1 MSDPVKHECGIALIR
16 LLKPLSYYREK
27 YGTPLYGLNKLYLLM
42 EKQHNRGQD
51 GAGVGAIK
59 LNMNTGQRFMSRYR
73 SNSPH
78 AIGEIFQKIFS
89 RIDKLTKI
97 NPALMEDTEWLK
109 KNVSFVAEMLLGH
122 LRYGTYGRNE
132 IDACHPFINN
142 HQSSTRSLIM
152 AGNFN
157 LTNIEE
163 LGWNAEARAA
173 RPDTAVVLDRVT
185 FYLDEEIKNI
195 IDRRQ
200 KENGQPLEVNIP
212 VRKEINFQNVLANA
226 VKEFDG
232 GYLLAGLSGAGFA
245 FAVRDPNG
253 IRPAFYYHSSEI
265 LVVASER
272 PAIQTAFNLSISEVR
287 ELKPGNAVI
296 ANSEGEVGEYQIAE
310 AKEKHSCS
318 FERIYFSR
326 GSDKDIYEERKKLG
340 CLLAPSILNA
350 IDFDFNHTV
359 FSFIPNTAEV
369 AFYGMVKGIE
379 DHLRQYKFNRIQ
391 NNHLSEI
398 QLKEVL
404 DLRPRVEKIAIKD
417 VKMRTFITQD
427 SQRNE
432 LVEHVYDITYGSI
445 KAGEDTIV
453 VIDDSIVRGTTLKR
467 SIIKMLDRLGP
478 RKIIIVSSA
487 PQIRYPDCYGIDMSK
502 MKDFI
507 AFRAL
512 VSLLNKKGKENILDE
527 VYEKCKFQMTLP
539 ENQIVNEVKRL
550 YDLFTEEEISNELAL
565 LVKDE
570 CVNAEVQVI
579 FQTIAN
585 LHIACPNH
593 TGDWY
598 FSGNYPTTG
607 GNKVVNRAFIN
618 YMEGKDVRA
627 YS

>member
-1 MSDPVKHECGIALIR
+1 MSDQIKHECGIALIR

-59 LNMNTGQRFMSRYR
+59 LGAHQGQRFMSRYR
-73 SNSPH
+73 SNNPQ
-78 AIGEIFQKIFS
+78 AIAEIFQKIYQN
-89 RIDKLTKI
+89 IDKVTKMDPSLI
-97 NPALMEDTEWLK
+97 DDTEWLK
-109 KNVSFVAEMLLGH
+109 KNVSFVAEMMLGH

-132 IDACHPFINN
+132 IDSCHPFINN
-142 HQSSTRSLIM
+142 HHSSTRSLIM

-157 LTNIEE
+157 LTNIDD
-163 LGWNAEARAA
+163 LGWKKDES

-185 FYLDEEIKNI
+185 WHLEQEIRKI
-195 IDRRQ
+195 VTQ
-200 KENGQPLEVNIP
+200 LEKENVSREDFRNRLRDSIDF
-212 VRKEINFQNVLANA
+212 RTVLSNA

-232 GYLLAGLSGAGFA
+232 GYVLAGLSGAGFA
-245 FAVRDPNG
+245 FALRDPSG
-253 IRPAFYYHSSEI
+253 IRPAFYYKSDEV

-272 PAIQTAFNLSISEVR
+272 PAIQTTFNVEVDQIM
-287 ELKPGNAVI
+287 ELKPGHAVI
-296 ANSEGEVGEYQIAE
+296 ADRNGNVGEYQCAE
-310 AKEKHSCS
+310 PMEKKSCS

-326 GSDKDIYEERKKLG
+326 GSDQDIYNERKMLG
-340 CLLAPSILNA
+340 KQLAPAVLQA
-350 IDFDFNHTV
+350 IDYDLKHTV

-369 AFYGMVKGIE
+369 AFYGLMKGLE
-379 DHLRQYKFNRIQ
+379 DHLKEYKFERIRK
-391 NNHLSEI
+391 NNLTEN
-398 QLKEVL
+398 E
-404 DLRPRVEKIAIKD
+404 LRELLALRQRVEKIAIKD

-427 SQRNE
+427 AQRNE

-445 KAGEDTIV
+445 IPGEDTIV

-478 RKIIIVSSA
+478 KKIVIVSSA

-512 VSLLNKKGKENILDE
+512 ASLIKKRGKENLLDE
-527 VYEKCKFQMTLP
+527 VYEKCKYQVTQPL
-539 ENQIVNEVKRL
+539 NKIVNEVKTL
-550 YDLFTEEEISNELAL
+550 YDLFTDEEIADEIAL
-565 LVKDE
+565 LVKDKG
-570 CVNAEVQVI
+570 VKADVQII
-579 FQTIAN
+579 FQTIDN
-585 LHIACPNH
+585 LHLACPNH

-598 FSGNYPTTG
+598 FSGNYPTAG
-607 GNKVVNRAFIN
+607 GNKVADRAFMN

>member
-1 MSDPVKHECGIALIR
+1 MSDPIKHECGIAVIR

-27 YGTPLYGLNKLYLLM
+27 YGTALYGLNKLYLLM

-59 LNMNTGQRFMSRYR
+59 LNASQGQRFMSRYR
-73 SNSPH
+73 SNSPQ
-78 AIGEIFQKIFS
+78 AISEIFQKIHQN
-89 RIDKLTKI
+89 IDKLTKMD
-97 NPALMEDTEWLK
+97 PALIENTEWLK
-109 KNVSFVAEMLLGH
+109 KNVSFVAEMMLGH

-132 IDACHPFINN
+132 IDSCHPFINN
-142 HQSSTRSLIM
+142 HHSSTRSLIM

-157 LTNIEE
+157 LTNIED
-163 LGWNAEARAA
+163 LGWRREEN

-185 FYLDEEIKNI
+185 WYLDNEIK
-195 IDRRQ
+195 RVV
-200 KENGQPLEVNIP
+200 KELEEKNVPREELRNML
-212 VRKEINFQNVLANA
+212 RDGINFRQVLADA

-232 GYLLAGLSGAGFA
+232 GYVLAGLSGAGYA
-245 FAVRDPNG
+245 FAMRDPSG
-253 IRPAFYYHSSEI
+253 IRPAFYHKSDEV
-265 LVVASER
+265 LVIASER
-272 PAIQTAFNLSISEVR
+272 PAIQTTFNVPLEEVH
-287 ELKPGNAVI
+287 ELKPGHAVI
-296 ANSEGEVGEYQIAE
+296 ADRLGNVGEFQCVE
-310 AKEKHSCS
+310 PREKKSCS

-326 GSDKDIYEERKKLG
+326 GSDKDIYQERKKLG
-340 CLLAPSILNA
+340 RLLAPAVLEA
-350 IDFDFNHTV
+350 IDYDLVHTV

-369 AFYGMVKGIE
+369 AFYGLMKGLE
-379 DHLRQYKFNRIQ
+379 DHLKNYKFERIRK
-391 NNHLSEI
+391 NDLTENE
-398 QLKEVL
+398 LK
-404 DLRPRVEKIAIKD
+404 DLLNLRQRVEKIAIKD

-445 KAGEDTIV
+445 HAGEDTIV

-478 RKIIIVSSA
+478 KKIVIVSSA

-512 VSLLNKKGKENILDE
+512 VSLLNKEGKENLLDE
-527 VYEKCKFQMTLP
+527 IYERCKFQMGQPLGKM
-539 ENQIVNEVKRL
+539 VNEVKSL
-550 YDLFTEEEISNELAL
+550 YDLYTDEQIADEVSL

-570 CVNAEVQVI
+570 SVKADVQII
-579 FQTIAN
+579 FHTIDN
-585 LHIACPNH
+585 LHAACPNH
-593 TGDWY
+593 LGDWY
-598 FSGNYPTTG
+598 FSGNYPTSG
-607 GNKVVNRAFIN
+607 GNKVVNRAFMN